1 MKLSPLLLSLFLV
14 GSIAAGADAPKLSVK
29 ADLAGDGQP
38 VACKLEIKTTP
49 GDDHFGGAVLKVG
62 QESKTLGEEF
72 SGYSAEIAAFAVS
85 SDSKKKVLMA
95 TALGESDYNVRYL
108 FAMVDGKLKQVGHV
122 EGQGEVVIPGN
133 GTLVAKSWMGFWTK
147 TDKHVFGKDLTLA
160 QVSQEFYSV
169 DVGGT
174 VVKTFPVYQKRD
186 GKMVLA
192 TTREGSKFKVLL
204 WDPASRKMVGE
215 EENFDEQWYLIRT
228 ESGFTGWVRGKYLQ
242 GDFAELPWAG

>member
-1 MKLSPLLLSLFLV
+1 MKLYPLSLPLLLAC
-14 GSIAAGADAPKLSVK
+14 SIAAAADKPKLSVK

-38 VACKLEIKTTP
+38 VACKLEIKTEP
-49 GDDHFGGAVLKVG
+49 GDEHFGGAVLKVG
-62 QESKTLGEEF
+62 DESKVLGEEF
-72 SGYSAEIAAFAVS
+72 SGYSAGIAAFAVS
-85 SDSKKKVLMA
+85 SDSKQKVLVA
-95 TALGESDYNVRYL
+95 TALGESDYNVRYV
-108 FAMVDGKLKQVGHV
+108 FALADGKLKQVGHV
-122 EGQGEVVIPGN
+122 EGQGEIVIPGN

-147 TDKHVFGKDLTLA
+147 TDKHAFGKDLTLA
-160 QVSQEFYSV
+160 LVPQEFYSV

-186 GKMVLA
+186 GKTVLA

-215 EENFDEQWYLIRT
+215 EENLDEQWYLIRT
-228 ESGFTGWVRGKYLQ
+228 ESGFTGWVKGKNLQ